1 MNYVDDTIAVISS
14 PSIIGGAP
22 GKSIIRISGPD
33 TFAVTTR
40 LLSAKNK
47 TVKHGITKSR
57 ICVDDSIEVKAEVY
71 SFVAPQSY
79 TGQDLCEIHLFAS
92 GVVVER
98 IMCKVLDHD
107 NVRGAG
113 PGEFTMRAYLNG
125 KMDLSQAEAVAEVV
139 AGSNRFQL
147 AAAEKLL
154 AGKLSEKAARL
165 REKLLDIIS
174 LVEAGLD
181 FSTEDIDFI
190 STEDAVDRITTIT
203 AGLRQLLA
211 DGIRYEQMVDMPS
224 VGLAGAANAGKSS
237 LINVLLG
244 EDRSIVAD
252 VPATTRDVLTGVI
265 ELDNCNCVLFDCA
278 GLCADDSRAGVIE
291 RLSAQAAIEALR
303 AANLVLFCVDI
314 AKDDYDE
321 DIAINRLIGNSNCLL
336 VATKCDLVPAERL
349 NEKLERLSTVF
360 TARAVPTS
368 TLTGDGIG
376 ELKSLIDEQIANI
389 RAGSAE
395 AGERIAI
402 TQRHRLRVQEAI
414 NNLSDAKS
422 EIEMDNDE
430 VAAMLLRS
438 ACRELAG
445 LQREDIDEAVLD
457 RIFSKFCIGK

>member
-1 MNYVDDTIAVISS
+1 MNYVDDTIAAISS

-33 TFAVTTR
+33 TFAVTTG
-40 LLSAKNK
+40 LLSGNNK
-47 TVKHGITKSR
+47 TGKRGITKGR
-57 ICVDDSIEVKAEVY
+57 IGVDDSIEVEAEVY
-71 SFVAPQSY
+71 SFVSPQSY
-79 TGQDLCEIHLFAS
+79 TGLDLCEIHFFAS

-98 IMCKVLDHD
+98 IMSKVLDND

-113 PGEFTMRAYLNG
+113 PGEFTLRAYLNG
-125 KMDLSQAEAVAEVV
+125 KMDLSQAEAVAEIV

-165 REKLLDIIS
+165 REQLLDIIS

-181 FSTEDIDFI
+181 FSSEDIDFI
-190 STEDAVDRITTIT
+190 STQDAVDRITEIT
-203 AGLRQLLA
+203 AGLRGLLA
-211 DGIRYEQMVDMPS
+211 GSIRYEQMIDMPS

-237 LINVLLG
+237 LINALLG

-252 VPATTRDVLTGVI
+252 GPATTRDVLTGVI

-278 GLCADDSRAGVIE
+278 GLCAEDSRADVIE
-291 RLSAQAAIEALR
+291 RLSGQAAIEALR
-303 AANLVLFCVDI
+303 TANLVLFCVDI

-321 DIAINRLIGNSNCLL
+321 DIAINRLIGNSSVILA
-336 VATKCDLVPAERL
+336 ATKCDLVPAERL
-349 NEKLERLSTVF
+349 DEKLERLSTVF
-360 TARAVPTS
+360 AGRAVATS
-368 TLTGDGIG
+368 ALSGDGTG
-376 ELKSLIDEQIANI
+376 ELRSLIDERIVGI

-402 TQRHRLRVQEAI
+402 TQRHRLRVEEAI
-414 NNLSDAKS
+414 GNCSEAKS